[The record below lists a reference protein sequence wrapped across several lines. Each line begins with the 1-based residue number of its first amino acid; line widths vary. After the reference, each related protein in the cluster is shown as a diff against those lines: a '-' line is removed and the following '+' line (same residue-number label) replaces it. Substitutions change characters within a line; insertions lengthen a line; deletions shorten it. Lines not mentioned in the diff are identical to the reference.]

1 MVPTGAPRE
10 TARHHN
16 KERKNMAE
24 LKEEHFLR
32 IDENKDRILQSEK
45 KKLQHQVLDLEMTLL
60 KIKEVIR
67 EHEKSNDNK

>member
-1 MVPTGAPRE
+1 
-10 TARHHN
+10 
-16 KERKNMAE
+16 MAE

-32 IDENKDRILQSEK
+32 IDENKDRTLQSEK
-45 KKLQHQVLDLEMTLL
+45 KKLQRQVLDLEMTLL

>member
-1 MVPTGAPRE
+1 
-10 TARHHN
+10 
-16 KERKNMAE
+16 MAE

-60 KIKEVIR
+60 KSKEVIR

>member
-1 MVPTGAPRE
+1 
-10 TARHHN
+10 
-16 KERKNMAE
+16 MAE

-67 EHEKSNDNK
+67 CLLYTSPSPRDRG

>member
-1 MVPTGAPRE
+1 MKFKG
-10 TARHHN
+10 TAS
-16 KERKNMAE
+16 
-24 LKEEHFLR
+24 LVVVFL
-32 IDENKDRILQSEK
+32 ILGVYYFFVDLPGEK

>member
-1 MVPTGAPRE
+1 MKTVTI
-10 TARHHN
+10 
-16 KERKNMAE
+16 ERKNMAE

>member
-1 MVPTGAPRE
+1 
-10 TARHHN
+10 
-16 KERKNMAE
+16 MAE
-24 LKEEHFLR
+24 LKEEHFFR
-32 IDENKDRILQSEK
+32 IDENKDKILQSEK